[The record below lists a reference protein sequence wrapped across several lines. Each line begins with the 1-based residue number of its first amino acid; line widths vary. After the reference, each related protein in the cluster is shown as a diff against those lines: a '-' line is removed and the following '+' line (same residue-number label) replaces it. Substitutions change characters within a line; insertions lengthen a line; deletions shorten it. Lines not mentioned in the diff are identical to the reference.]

1 MVRLHLN
8 VPKTV
13 KSSWT
18 TNWYYCVAFVQ
29 HPKCPQQRRGPQRQ
43 LSCPQQQPRFRLQQK
58 SRCPQPLRCHNNN
71 RAAYNDTLEWVSIN
85 SFSILGLYKFILHLD
100 LYRVPTERELWLNI
114 ILFQGSSVIIELFH
128 SYILI
133 ETAFRIKILDS
144 ICRFSL

>member
-1 MVRLHLN
+1 MYRKLWRVRGLRTDIIVLHLYN
-8 VPKTV
+8 TR
-13 KSSWT
+13 SAHNNAGAHND
-18 TNWYYCVAFVQ
+18 NWAAHNNNPGSDYN
-29 HPKCPQQRRGPQRQ
+29 RNRGAHNHWGA
-43 LSCPQQQPRFRLQQK
+43 
-58 SRCPQPLRCHNNN
+58 HNNN